1 MSNIAVGFAIIYKW
15 NKSHINGKLLG
26 SPRVQLHGATSSR
39 IHSGFHHE
47 YNYFD
52 PLWMWKEGASFHHIM
67 RVGIINPY

>member
-39 IHSGFHHE
+39 IHSEFHHE

-52 PLWMWKEGASFHHIM
+52 PL
-67 RVGIINPY
+67 